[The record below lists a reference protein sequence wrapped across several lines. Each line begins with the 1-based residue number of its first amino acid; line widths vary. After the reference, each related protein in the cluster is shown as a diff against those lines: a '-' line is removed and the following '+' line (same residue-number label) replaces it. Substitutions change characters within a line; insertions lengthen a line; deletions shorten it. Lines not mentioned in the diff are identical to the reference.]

1 MREGAD
7 PKALIELRRFLA
19 RPFAVHEVD
28 PPAFDRLLSDLYPSG
43 TEAAADAAGSLGFGD
58 DLASRGLPSA
68 EDLLDTSDDAPAIRL
83 INGIIADAARQGVS
97 DIHIEPYETGL
108 VVRMRMDGV
117 LQRDAAGCRRTSRR
131 WWSAGSR

>member
-28 PPAFDRLLSDLYPSG
+28 APAFDRLLSDLYPSG

-58 DLASRGLPSA
+58 DLGHLAAACRAPRICSTRPTTRPRSA
-68 EDLLDTSDDAPAIRL
+68 
-83 INGIIADAARQGVS
+83 
-97 DIHIEPYETGL
+97 
-108 VVRMRMDGV
+108 
-117 LQRDAAGCRRTSRR
+117 
-131 WWSAGSR
+131 